1 MFIILKITP
10 YIYQLN
16 SYHEFNPIKQPGRMK
31 LKALLTCLL
40 LSVFTL
46 SFYFS
51 AFSIEKLRSKPNKFD
66 SRDYWVSV
74 LVRIA
79 DPVLSNLSKEQLR
92 ANMPVISKGA
102 SRKDVSHL
110 EALGRTL
117 AGIAPWLELGPDQT
131 PEGKLRAKYIEITRK
146 ALAVAVNPSS
156 PDFLNFTSKHGGQPL
171 VDAAFL
177 AQGLLRGY
185 TQLWEPLDQQTKTNI
200 VNALKSSRSIKPG
213 ENNWLLFSASVEA
226 FLIKSGNGGNIEPII
241 FALNKHVS
249 WYKGDGVYGDG
260 PEFHWDYY
268 NSFVIQPMMLDITKV
283 LKDMRKDTIISYE
296 KVLGRAQRYAT
307 IQERLISPE
316 GTYPPIGRSLAYRF
330 GAFQVLSQI
339 ALLKKLP
346 VDIKPAQVRSAL
358 SLVIHRLIE
367 APNTFDSKG
376 WLNVGLYGSQLNI
389 SEDYISTGSLYLC
402 TVGLLP
408 LGLPADDPFWTSKA
422 EDWTSKKVWKGIE
435 IPNDHAYYDRK

>member
-1 MFIILKITP
+1 MKKKI
-10 YIYQLN
+10 
-16 SYHEFNPIKQPGRMK
+16 
-31 LKALLTCLL
+31 LLTCSM
-40 LSVFTL
+40 LSVFIL
-46 SFYFS
+46 SFVFPVFS
-51 AFSIEKLRSKPNKFD
+51 KEKPSSKSEKFD
-66 SRDYWVSV
+66 SRNYWVSV
-74 LVRIA
+74 LVKIA

-102 SRKDVSHL
+102 SRKNVSHL
-110 EALGRTL
+110 EAFGRTL

-131 PEGKLRAKYIEITRK
+131 AEGKLRAKYIELTRK

-156 PDFLNFTSKHGGQPL
+156 PDFLHFTSKDGGQPL

-226 FLIKSGNGGNIEPII
+226 FLIKSGNDGKMEPII
-241 FALNKHVS
+241 NALTKHTA

-260 PEFHWDYY
+260 ADFHWDYY

-283 LKDMRKDTIISYE
+283 LSDTRKDTIISYE
-296 KVLGRAQRYAT
+296 KVLKRAQRYAA

-346 VDIKPAQVRSAL
+346 SDISPAQVRSAL

-376 WLNVGLYGSQLNI
+376 WLNVGLWGSQLNI
-389 SEDYISTGSLYLC
+389 SEEYISTGSLYLC

-408 LGLPADDPFWTSKA
+408 LGLPANDPFWTSPA
-422 EDWTSKKVWKGIE
+422 EDWTSKKVWKGVDL
-435 IPNDHAYYDRK
+435 PNDHAYTDRK

>member
-1 MFIILKITP
+1 MKKKYLL
-10 YIYQLN
+10 IY
-16 SYHEFNPIKQPGRMK
+16 
-31 LKALLTCLL
+31 LL
-40 LSVFTL
+40 LFISVQTFGFTIL
-46 SFYFS
+46 NK
-51 AFSIEKLRSKPNKFD
+51 EKPTVKPSKYD
-66 SRDYWVSV
+66 TREYWVSV
-74 LVRIA
+74 LIKVA
-79 DPVLSNLSKEQLR
+79 DPVLTNLSKEQLR

-117 AGIAPWLELGPDQT
+117 AGIAPWLELGADNT
-131 PEGKLRAKYIEITRK
+131 PEGKLRAKYINLTRK
-146 ALAVAVNPSS
+146 ALAVAVNPAS

-185 TQLWEPLDQQTKTNI
+185 TQLWLPLDQQTKTNI

-213 ENNWLLFSASVEA
+213 ENNWLLFSATVEA
-226 FLIKSGNGGNIEPII
+226 FLLKSGNGGNMEPII
-241 FALNKHVS
+241 YALNKHAN

-260 PEFHWDYY
+260 ADFHWDYY
-268 NSFVIQPMMLDITKV
+268 NSFVIQPMLLDITNV
-283 LKDMRKDTIISYE
+283 LKDSQNDTIITYDKE
-296 KVLGRAQRYAT
+296 LKRAQRYAT

-346 VDIKPAQVRSAL
+346 AEIAPAQVRSAL

-367 APNTFDSKG
+367 APNTFDAKG
-376 WLNVGLYGSQLNI
+376 WLNVGLYGNQLNI
-389 SEDYISTGSLYLC
+389 SEEYISTGSLYLC

-408 LGLPADDPFWTSKA
+408 LGLPATDPFWTDPA
-422 EDWTSKKVWKGIE
+422 QDWTSVKVWKGIDM
-435 IPNDHAYYDRK
+435 PNDHALSEHK

>member
-1 MFIILKITP
+1 MRKKVIFIC
-10 YIYQLN
+10 
-16 SYHEFNPIKQPGRMK
+16 
-31 LKALLTCLL
+31 LLTFIFG
-40 LSVFTL
+40 FTAI
-46 SFYFS
+46 SQIKKDKINY
-51 AFSIEKLRSKPNKFD
+51 D
-66 SRDYWVSV
+66 SREYWVSV
-74 LVRIA
+74 MVKIV
-79 DPVLSNLSKEQLR
+79 DPVLTNLSKEQLR

-102 SRKDVSHL
+102 SRKEVSHL

-131 PEGKLRAKYIEITRK
+131 PEGKLRAKYIALTRK
-146 ALAVAVNPSS
+146 AIAVAVNPSS
-156 PDFLNFTSKHGGQPL
+156 PDFLNFTAKSGGQPL

-185 TQLWEPLDQQTKTNI
+185 TQLWEPLDAQTKTNI

-213 ENNWLLFSASVEA
+213 ENNWLLFSATVEA
-226 FLIKSGNGGNIEPII
+226 FLIKSGNGGNIEPIVY
-241 FALNKHVS
+241 ALKKHLQ
-249 WYKGDGVYGDG
+249 WYKGDGMYGDG
-260 PEFHWDYY
+260 ADFHWDYY

-283 LKDMRKDTIISYE
+283 LREKGKDTVILY
-296 KVLGRAQRYAT
+296 KTVLSRAQRYAA

-346 VDIKPAQVRSAL
+346 ANITPAQVRSAL
-358 SLVIHRLIE
+358 SLVIYRLIE
-367 APNTFDSKG
+367 APNTFDAKG

-408 LGLPADDPFWTSKA
+408 LGLPANDPFWTSTA
-422 EDWTSKKVWKGIE
+422 EDWTSKKVWKGIDM
-435 IPNDHAYYDRK
+435 PNDHAYSDPK